1 MEQKSGVGI
10 NKISHVKGSLAG
22 SIDSRNKGKERR
34 LTYHDSHINRLP
46 ALHLWNGNLHPNQSP
61 APSHGMIRVL
71 EIR

>member
-1 MEQKSGVGI
+1 MFLSNFLQMEQKSGVGI
-10 NKISHVKGSLAG
+10 NKISHVKS
-22 SIDSRNKGKERR
+22 KERR